1 MNAVHSKNI
10 LIEFSRNLNLP
21 GWLKE
26 LCYLTISNGYLSK
39 AHLKKVYDIF
49 VGEENAQSEEPKDS
63 ESDRL
68 ILRKLI
74 HKSGVNALSDDSS
87 IVFCPEG
94 ITLLYGVN
102 GSGKSGYF
110 RILNH
115 VGGGFIPEP
124 IYGNVFD
131 EEKPIWVDI
140 EYSVNDDG
148 VQTCNWHGEEYEKGI
163 EPFTKMIMFD
173 SNYAKNNVEQTAFD
187 TYNLK
192 AQGYFDIV
200 NFRNNLR
207 RLRDRVG
214 TLCKEKLPLLKVQEL
229 CSLNFE
235 ASFMSY
241 IQALT
246 SELGNEIQALIG
258 KKMDVIIET
267 VHTESGSMSFK
278 VRLQNK
284 YPISEILS
292 EGERKCISLAL
303 LLAEVNLRSDIP
315 PIILDDPVNSLDNE
329 IIANFVKRLVK
340 LPNQIIVF
348 THNYW
353 FANMLIDAGKKVTV
367 SSIGTSSSFQSSRK
381 KSIVSYKVY
390 SQRNEKGLIVE
401 YDKMDANFHL
411 SVVKNCLERK
421 PFVEADAFWAA
432 DHLRHAIEN
441 LVDEKVF
448 MKLVPCRYRGCKD
461 NRIKWTELPNLSSV
475 SEEVVEC
482 LHDCYSRLSAGG
494 MHIGL
499 SSAENPLDWDEL
511 DEIYDKLINL

>member
-26 LCYLTISNGYLSK
+26 LCYLTIRKGYLSK
-39 AHLKKVYDIF
+39 EDLKKVYEIL
-49 VGEENAQSEEPKDS
+49 VGEEKSQSEEPKDS
-63 ESDRL
+63 GAEQFF
-68 ILRKLI
+68 LRKLV
-74 HKSGVNALSDDSS
+74 HKSGVNALADDSS

-115 VGGGFIPEP
+115 VSGGFIPEP

-131 EEKPIWVDI
+131 EEKPIWVGI
-140 EYSVNDDG
+140 EYSENDGG
-148 VQTCNWHGEEYEKGI
+148 VQTCNWHGEEYEMGI

-173 SNYAKNNVEQTAFD
+173 SNYAKNNVEQTAHD

-192 AQGYFDIV
+192 AQGYFDII

-214 TLCKEKLPLLKVQEL
+214 SLCKEKLPLLKVQEL
-229 CSLNFE
+229 RTLNLE
-235 ASFMSY
+235 ASFLSY

-246 SELGNEIQALIG
+246 SEFEEEIKALIG
-258 KKMDVIIET
+258 KKIDVIIKTVYTET
-267 VHTESGSMSFK
+267 GSMSFK
-278 VRLQNK
+278 VRLHNK

-303 LLAEVNLRSDIP
+303 LLAEVNLRSDTP

-353 FANMLIDAGKKVTV
+353 FANMLMDAGKKVKV
-367 SSIGTSSSFQSSRK
+367 SSIGAPSSLQSSRK

-390 SQRNEKGLIVE
+390 SQRKEKGLIAE
-401 YDKMDANFHL
+401 YDKMDASFHL
-411 SVVKNCLERK
+411 SVAKKCLERK
-421 PFVEADAFWAA
+421 PFVEADASWAA

-441 LVDEKVF
+441 LIDEKVF

-482 LHDCYSRLSAGG
+482 LHDCYSRLSGG
-494 MHIGL
+494 DMHIGL

>member
-26 LCYLTISNGYLSK
+26 LCYLTISKGYLSK
-39 AHLKKVYDIF
+39 EDLKKVYEIF

-63 ESDRL
+63 GAEQL
-68 ILRKLI
+68 CLRKLV
-74 HKSGVNALSDDSS
+74 HKSGVNALADDSS

-115 VGGGFIPEP
+115 VGGGYISEP
-124 IYGNVFD
+124 IHKNVFD
-131 EEKPIWVDI
+131 RVKPFLVSLD
-140 EYSVNDDG
+140 YSINDG
-148 VQTCNWHGEEYEKGI
+148 VIKTMNWHGVESENGI
-163 EPFTKMIMFD
+163 YPFSKMVLFD
-173 SNYAKNNVEQTAFD
+173 SSYAKNNVEQTS
-187 TYNLK
+187 YSIYSLK
-192 AQGYFDIV
+192 VRGYFDLL
-200 NFRNNLR
+200 NFQRNYK
-207 RLRDRVG
+207 RLVQKVSS
-214 TLCKEKLPLLKVQEL
+214 LCPEKLERLETSEL
-229 CSLNFE
+229 ETLNLDAIF
-235 ASFMSY
+235 SSY
-241 IQALT
+241 IQSLAGKFED
-246 SELGNEIQALIG
+246 ELKLLIG
-258 KKMDVIIET
+258 KKLQVRIQAINKDDNQPSFNIELT
-267 VHTESGSMSFK
+267 
-278 VRLQNK
+278 ND

-292 EGERKCISLAL
+292 EGERKSISLAL
-303 LLAEVNLRSDIP
+303 LLAEVSLRSDIP
-315 PIILDDPVNSLDNE
+315 PIILDDPVNSLDNG
-329 IIANFVKRLVK
+329 IIKNFVQRLVE
-340 LPNQIIVF
+340 LPNQIIIF

-353 FANMLIDAGKKVTV
+353 FADILMSSNKVKQCTIDSL
-367 SSIGTSSSFQSSRK
+367 SSLQSSSK
-381 KSIVSYKVY
+381 KPIVSYKVY
-390 SQRNEKGLIVE
+390 SHRNEKGLIAE
-401 YDKMDANFHL
+401 SDKIDAKFHL
-411 SVVKNCLERK
+411 SVAKKCLERK

-448 MKLVPCRYRGCKD
+448 MNLVPCRYRGCKD
-461 NRIKWTELPNLSSV
+461 NGIKWTELPNLSSV

-482 LHDCYSRLSAGG
+482 LHDCYSRLSGGG

>member
-26 LCYLTISNGYLSK
+26 LCYLSISKGYLSK
-39 AHLKKVYDIF
+39 EGLKKVYDIF

-68 ILRKLI
+68 ILRNLI

-115 VGGGFIPEP
+115 VSGGFIPEP

-140 EYSVNDDG
+140 EYSVNDD
-148 VQTCNWHGEEYEKGI
+148 VIQTCNWHGEEYEKGI

-173 SNYAKNNVEQTAFD
+173 SNYAKNNVEQTTLD

-192 AQGYFDIV
+192 SQGYFDIV

-229 CSLNFE
+229 RSLNFE

-303 LLAEVNLRSDIP
+303 LLAEVNLRSDTP

-353 FANMLIDAGKKVTV
+353 FANMLMDAGKKVKV
-367 SSIGTSSSFQSSRK
+367 SSKGTPSSLQSSRK

-390 SQRNEKGLIVE
+390 SQRNEKGLIAE
-401 YDKMDANFHL
+401 YDKMDATFHL
-411 SVVKNCLERK
+411 SVAKKCLERK

-441 LVDEKVF
+441 LIDEKIF
-448 MKLVPCRYRGCKD
+448 LKLVPCRYRGGRNNAIRWED
-461 NRIKWTELPNLSSV
+461 LSNLSSV
-475 SEEVVEC
+475 SEEMVEC
-482 LHDCYSRLSAGG
+482 LHDCYSRLSGG
-494 MHIGL
+494 GLHIGL

>member
-1 MNAVHSKNI
+1 M
-10 LIEFSRNLNLP
+10 
-21 GWLKE
+21 
-26 LCYLTISNGYLSK
+26 
-39 AHLKKVYDIF
+39 
-49 VGEENAQSEEPKDS
+49 
-63 ESDRL
+63 
-68 ILRKLI
+68 
-74 HKSGVNALSDDSS
+74 NALSDDSS

-163 EPFTKMIMFD
+163 EPFTKMIVFD

-340 LPNQIIVF
+340 LLNQIIVF

-411 SVVKNCLERK
+411 SVGKKTFC
-421 PFVEADAFWAA
+421 
-432 DHLRHAIEN
+432 
-441 LVDEKVF
+441 
-448 MKLVPCRYRGCKD
+448 
-461 NRIKWTELPNLSSV
+461 
-475 SEEVVEC
+475 
-482 LHDCYSRLSAGG
+482 
-494 MHIGL
+494 
-499 SSAENPLDWDEL
+499 
-511 DEIYDKLINL
+511 